1 MQKFLIACLICLGTT
16 VFGQGFHVQIN
27 LKDVQE
33 DRVKVQM
40 HFPPQK
46 QKSILVNFPKIV
58 PGTYANYDYGR
69 YIVNFQAFD
78 LQGKTL
84 AVTKKNVNQYQISD
98 ATKLAYVR
106 YEANDTWDSPEIK
119 GEYIFEP
126 AGSNF
131 QQDTLFALNTHTFL
145 AYVHGQEKQRIK
157 LQIEKPKHLVGVSS
171 IKNTTQG
178 DVDTYIASSYQDL
191 VDAPILYTQADTA
204 KIMMGET
211 EIIISLYTP
220 NATVTAKQIAAKV
233 EPLLDAQ
240 RKYLGGKLP
249 VKRYAF
255 LIVLSDNLKGGSY
268 GALEHAQSSFYY
280 LPEGNIDQISQTVRD
295 VCAHEFFHIVT
306 PLSIH
311 SEEIGSF
318 DFNDPKMSEHLW
330 LYEGLTEYAAH
341 HMQAKYGLTSWK
353 DFFVTI
359 QEKKETMDMQY
370 DPEIPFTVMSKNVLT
385 KYKAQYGN
393 VYQKGALI
401 GWGLDLFLRQHTR
414 GTYGTQQMMTELAKT
429 YGPNKSFKDAELF
442 DALVRM
448 TKIPELRDFF
458 ARYVA
463 GHESLPIE
471 TWLQSIGYT
480 WDATQ
485 KEEIKS
491 PGFDPQGLAINTET
505 KRAYV
510 ESKTAINAQG
520 DALGLLAKD
529 EFISLNGLPIDME
542 NFSKNMKKILQI
554 IQPGDLLTLEVARP
568 NETGKFTSV
577 TLKAPFAPITQVSK
591 SAIRPLLYPTAE
603 QLKLREDWMR
613 ANP

>member
-1 MQKFLIACLICLGTT
+1 MQKFVIACLLCMGTT
-16 VFGQGFHVQIN
+16 VLGQGFNVQIN
-27 LKDVQE
+27 LKDVTE
-33 DRVKVQM
+33 DRLKIQM
-40 HFPPQK
+40 NFPPQK
-46 QKSILVNFPKIV
+46 QKSIQFNFPKIV

-78 LQGKTL
+78 QQGKSL
-84 AVTKKNVNQYQISD
+84 NVTKKNVNQYQISD

-106 YEANDTWDSPEIK
+106 YEANDTWDSPEVK

-131 QQDTLFALNTHTFL
+131 QKDTLFALNTHTIL
-145 AYVHGQEKQRIK
+145 GYVSGQEKQRIK
-157 LQIEKPKHLVGVSS
+157 LQIEKPSHLVGVSS
-171 IKNTTQG
+171 LKNTTQG
-178 DVDTYIASSYQDL
+178 DVDTYLAASYQEL
-191 VDAPILYTQADTA
+191 VDSPIMYSPADTA

-211 EIIISLYTP
+211 EIIISLYSP
-220 NATVTAKQIAAKV
+220 NNTLSAKQVATKV

-255 LIVLSDNLKGGSY
+255 LVVLSDNLKGGSY

-280 LPEGNIDQISQTVRD
+280 LPEGNSEQLSQTIRD

-318 DFNDPKMSEHLW
+318 DFNEPKMSQHLW

-341 HMQAKYGLTSWK
+341 HMQAKYELSTWN
-353 DFFVTI
+353 DFFKTI
-359 QEKKETMDMQY
+359 QEKKENMDMHF
-370 DPEIPFTVMSKNVLT
+370 DAKVPFTVMSQQVLS
-385 KYKAQYGN
+385 KYKEQYGN

-401 GWGLDLFLRQHTR
+401 GWGLDLFLRQQSN
-414 GTYGTQQMMTELAKT
+414 GAYGTQQMMTDLAKT
-429 YGPNKSFKDAELF
+429 YGPNKSFQDDELF

-448 TKIPELRDFF
+448 TKMPALRDFF
-458 ARYVA
+458 TRYVA
-463 GHESLPIE
+463 GNEPLPIDA
-471 TWLQSIGYT
+471 WLQQIGYT
-480 WDATQ
+480 WDTTQ

-491 PGFDPQGLAINTET
+491 PGFDPQGLAIKMET

-510 ESKTAINAQG
+510 ESKSAINAQG
-520 DALGLLAKD
+520 EALGLQVKD

-554 IQPGDLLTLEVARP
+554 IQPGDMFTLEVARP
-568 NETGKFTSV
+568 NETGGYTSV
-577 TLKAPFAPITQVSK
+577 TLKAPFTPISQVSK
-591 SAIRPLLYPTAE
+591 SAIRPLLYPTPE
-603 QLKLREDWMR
+603 QLKLRADWMR

>member
-414 GTYGTQQMMTELAKT
+414 GAYGTQQMMTELAKT

-448 TKIPELRDFF
+448 TKIPELRDYF

-471 TWLQSIGYT
+471 AWLQSIGYT

-510 ESKTAINAQG
+510 ESKSAINAQG

-577 TLKAPFAPITQVSK
+577 TLKAPFSPITQVSK

>member
-1 MQKFLIACLICLGTT
+1 MKKLLFAYLLCIGTS
-16 VFGQGFHVQIN
+16 VLGQGFLVQIN

-33 DRVKVQM
+33 DRLKIQM
-40 HFPPQK
+40 NFPPQN

-69 YIVNFQAFD
+69 YIENFQAFD
-78 LQGKTL
+78 QQGKKL
-84 AVTKKNVNQYQISD
+84 AVTKKNVNQYQISE
-98 ATKLAYVR
+98 ANKLAYVR

-131 QQDTLFALNTHTFL
+131 QKDTLFALNTHTLL
-145 AYVHGQEKQRIK
+145 AYVSGQEKQRIK
-157 LQIEKPKHLVGVSS
+157 LQIEKPSHLVGVSS
-171 IKNTTQG
+171 LKNTSKG
-178 DVDTYIASSYQDL
+178 DIDTYNAISYQEL
-191 VDAPILYTQADTA
+191 VDSPIMYSPADTA

-211 EIIISLYTP
+211 EIVISLYTP
-220 NATVTAKQIAAKV
+220 NATVTSKQIASQV

-249 VKRYAF
+249 VNRYAF

-280 LPEGNIDQISQTVRD
+280 LPEGNIEQISQTIRD

-318 DFNDPKMSEHLW
+318 DFNEPKMSQHLW

-341 HMQAKYGLTSWK
+341 HMQAKYALTSWN
-353 DFFVTI
+353 DFFKTI
-359 QEKKETMDMQY
+359 QEKKETMDMQF
-370 DPEIPFTVMSKNVLT
+370 DASIPFTVMSKNVLS
-385 KYKAQYGN
+385 KYKEQYGN
-393 VYQKGALI
+393 VYEKGALI
-401 GWGLDLFLRQHTR
+401 GWGLDLFLRQQSN
-414 GTYGTQQMMTELAKT
+414 GAYGTQQMMTELAKT
-429 YGPNKSFKDAELF
+429 YGPTKSFKDDELF
-442 DALVRM
+442 EALVRM
-448 TKIPELRDFF
+448 TKMPALRDFF
-458 ARYVA
+458 TKYVA
-463 GHESLPIE
+463 GNEELPIE
-471 TWLQSIGYT
+471 AWLQSIGYT
-480 WDATQ
+480 WDMTQ

-491 PGFDPQGLAINTET
+491 PGFDPQGLAIKTET

-510 ESKTAINAQG
+510 ENENAINVQG
-520 DALGLLAKD
+520 QTLGLQPKD
-529 EFISLNGLPIDME
+529 EFISLNGLPIDVE

-554 IQPGDLLTLEVARP
+554 IQPGDLLSFEIARP
-568 NETGKFTSV
+568 DGNGGYTTL
-577 TLKAPFAPITQVSK
+577 TLKAPFTPISQVSK

-603 QLKLREDWMR
+603 QLKLREDWKR

>member
-1 MQKFLIACLICLGTT
+1 MQKFIIACLLCIGTT
-16 VFGQGFHVQIN
+16 VLGQGFQVQIN

-33 DRVKVQM
+33 DRLKVQM
-40 HFPPQK
+40 NFPPQK
-46 QKSILVNFPKIV
+46 QKSILVSFPKIV

-69 YIVNFQAFD
+69 YIVNFQAYD
-78 LQGKTL
+78 VQGKTL
-84 AVTKKNVNQYQISD
+84 SVTKKNVNQYQISD

-131 QQDTLFALNTHTFL
+131 QKDTLFTLNTHTFL
-145 AYVHGQEKQRIK
+145 AYVNGQEKQRIK
-157 LQIEKPKHLVGVSS
+157 LQIEKPSHLLGVSS

-178 DVDTYIASSYQDL
+178 DVDTYIAASYQDL
-191 VDAPILYTQADTA
+191 VDAPILYAPADTA

-211 EIIISLYTP
+211 EIVISVYTP
-220 NATVTAKQIAAKV
+220 NATVTAKQIASKI

-341 HMQAKYGLTSWK
+341 HMQAKYGLTTWK
-353 DFFVTI
+353 DFFITI

-370 DPEIPFTVMSKNVLT
+370 QLQIPFTVMSKNVLS
-385 KYKAQYGN
+385 KYKEQYGN

-401 GWGLDLFLRQHTR
+401 GWGLDLFLRQHTH
-414 GTYGTQQMMTELAKT
+414 GVYGTQQMMTELAKT

-458 ARYVA
+458 NRYVA
-463 GHESLPIE
+463 GNEVLPIDA
-471 TWLQSIGYT
+471 WLQSIGYT
-480 WDATQ
+480 WDSTQ

-510 ESKTAINAQG
+510 ESNSAINVQG
-520 DALGLLAKD
+520 EALGLLAKD

-554 IQPGDLLTLEVARP
+554 IQPGDLLTLEIARP
-568 NETGKFTSV
+568 SEAGKYTSV
-577 TLKAPFAPITQVSK
+577 TLKAPFSPITQVSK
-591 SAIRPLLYPTAE
+591 SAIRPLMYPTAE